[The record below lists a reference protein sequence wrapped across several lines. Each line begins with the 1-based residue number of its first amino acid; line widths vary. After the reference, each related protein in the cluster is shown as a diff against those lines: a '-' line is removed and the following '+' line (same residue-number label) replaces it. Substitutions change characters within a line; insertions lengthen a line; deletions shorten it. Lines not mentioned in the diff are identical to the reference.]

1 MNLSEITLIS
11 ADWCSQIIKDDLS
24 AFTFI
29 LRDHPLPYWTGGREM
44 RGGGGCCTND
54 PPRHCE
60 IKRFSVASVISE
72 SMCACVRV
80 HRVHRWWPHASLTW
94 SGNNCLI
101 SRPIL
106 VGGSLWGLAVPGTWR
121 ETRRALWRLLL
132 PLRWADEFI
141 ASTLAMCKSEIYSC
155 VGKTEESM
163 AV

>member
-1 MNLSEITLIS
+1 MQPDYQRWSLCLYVYLERPPPSLL
-11 ADWCSQIIKDDLS
+11 DWRQRGVVCGVVL
-24 AFTFI
+24 
-29 LRDHPLPYWTGGREM
+29 GGL
-44 RGGGGCCTND
+44 CCTND
-54 PPRHCE
+54 PRHCE